1 MFKLVDCEELRFL
14 VRVFAASTAV
24 TIRQVWTVF
33 LGVWV
38 CNNSY
43 WNLRNVR
50 FSHKLL
56 TFVLV
61 FKAIGVYCSFS
72 LYNSCPFERVTAG
85 LLELVQ
91 NQFRTLYET
100 AYLSLLLVLCKG
112 FLVTREVP
120 SRSEFNHL
128 AVLASTVY
136 VTVSAYNI
144 MGEQI
149 GLMVF
154 AMYSALWIH
163 CTYYSFGVCRV
174 VLQRLRLSVRNRV
187 PDLITA
193 WRAKKTLFFTFSVAV
208 QLYFFGELTVHLII
222 RDWSF
227 GLLSGYNVVGVNVSV
242 HEGLELLVLG
252 AIFYLYRARPRGP
265 FFEVMGEERAPPRQT
280 THYHTDY
287 FVTVSFM
294 EAEMQVGTPV
304 VIVNPGEVW
313 ESEYPFAKATLA
325 FVDSTKPAKRSAFSV
340 ELPDRP

>member
-1 MFKLVDCEELRFL
+1 MDCAELHFL
-14 VRVFAASTAV
+14 VRVFAGSTAV
-24 TIRQVWTVF
+24 TPTQIWAVF
-33 LGVWV
+33 LVAWV

-43 WNLRNVR
+43 WNARSVR

-120 SRSEFNHL
+120 SRTEFNHL

-154 AMYSALWIH
+154 AMYAALWIH
-163 CTYYSFGVCRV
+163 CTYYSLGVCRV
-174 VLQRLRLSVRNRV
+174 VINRLALSRRNRV

-193 WRAKKTLFFTFSVAV
+193 WQAKKTLFLTFAAVA
-208 QLYFFGELTVHLII
+208 QFYFFGELTVHLII

-227 GLLSGYNVVGVNVSV
+227 GQLSGYNVVGVNVSV

-252 AIFYLYRARPRGP
+252 VIFFLFRARPRGP
-265 FFEVMGEERAPPRQT
+265 FFEVMGEEQAPPRQT

-287 FVTVSFM
+287 FVTVGSV
-294 EAEMQVGTPV
+294 ETETQVGTPV
-304 VIVNPGEVW
+304 VIVNPGELW

-325 FVDSTKPAKRSAFSV
+325 FVDSTKPSKRSAFSV

>member
-1 MFKLVDCEELRFL
+1 MDCAELHFL
-14 VRVFAASTAV
+14 VRVFAGSTAV
-24 TIRQVWTVF
+24 TPTQIWAVF
-33 LGVWV
+33 LVAWV

-43 WNLRNVR
+43 WNARSVR

-120 SRSEFNHL
+120 SRTEFNHL

-154 AMYSALWIH
+154 AMYAALWIH
-163 CTYYSFGVCRV
+163 CTYYSLGVCRV
-174 VLQRLRLSVRNRV
+174 VIDRLALSRRNRV

-193 WRAKKTLFFTFSVAV
+193 WQAKKTLFLTFAAVA
-208 QLYFFGELTVHLII
+208 QFYFFGELTVHLII

-227 GLLSGYNVVGVNVSV
+227 GQLSGYNVVGVNVSV

-252 AIFYLYRARPRGP
+252 VIFFLFRARPRGP

-287 FVTVSFM
+287 FVTVGAV
-294 EAEMQVGTPV
+294 ETETQVGTPV
-304 VIVNPGEVW
+304 VIVNPGELW

-325 FVDSTKPAKRSAFSV
+325 FVDSTKPSKRSAFSV